1 MASVKT
7 WTALWQAL
15 GCTRT
20 TLLKYRRMTN
30 APRDKDPEKWA
41 AFIYGIRSGG
51 VKNADGT
58 GDESGMA
65 TAEVAKRKRVADMLL
80 REAEARM
87 KEREDRHR
95 AGELLE
101 RSEVEANV
109 ARAYTTVQQTLMSM
123 GPGIAVE
130 AQAMLVDAQG
140 VDSLASF
147 ITDKVREAL
156 VQLVEKL
163 EAL

>member
-41 AFIYGIRSGG
+41 AFIDSVRNGG
-51 VKNADGT
+51 VTT
-58 GDESGMA
+58 GAHRGEEDLD